1 VFQDYALFPHLD
13 VSGNIA
19 FGLKMKQVEKGDI
32 KKRVNA
38 LLESVN
44 LPGFGARRV
53 TELSGGEQQR
63 VALARALASN
73 PRLLMFDE
81 PLGALDRSLKDS
93 LMGELRQILHT
104 QGIPAIYVTH
114 DQAEAYTIADRVLLL
129 HDGFIHQEGTP
140 QQLFQQP
147 ASAWAAEFL
156 GAGNIVPGIVRGRQV
171 ETLMG
176 TLPISCQHSHPEGAS
191 IQVLLSHRDI
201 EESAQGELSG
211 VVKDVIFQQE
221 GFSTTLENGCIF
233 ILPRQTRIGEEI
245 RFHAVQGSV
254 RCLP

>member
-1 VFQDYALFPHLD
+1 
-13 VSGNIA
+13 
-19 FGLKMKQVEKGDI
+19 LKMKQVEKGDI

-140 QQLFQQP
+140 QELFQQP
-147 ASAWAAEFL
+147 ASAWAAKFL

-171 ETLMG
+171 ETSMG
-176 TLPISCQHSHPEGAS
+176 TLPLPCNHAHPEGAS
-191 IQVLLSHRDI
+191 IQVLLSYRNM
-201 EESAQGELSG
+201 EESAQGELRG

-221 GFSTTLENGCIF
+221 GFSTTLENGCVF
-233 ILPRQTRIGEEI
+233 ILSRQTRAGEEI
-245 RFHAVQGSV
+245 RFKIPQDSM